1 MKLETLL
8 RESVDSIL
16 DEAFSDLQRSH
27 VHHYEKAGET
37 FTRERLTT
45 LFDLVA
51 TAIRTRSLADLS
63 TYADRIST
71 ERFDAGFDI
80 SEVQMAFN
88 SLEEAMWRRVVA
100 AEPPSELAQAIG
112 LLSTVLGFG
121 KDTVAR
127 KYVSLAS
134 EKHVPSLDLKAL
146 FAGTEPSAGT
156 ANDST

>member
-1 MKLETLL
+1 MTLETLL
-8 RESVDSIL
+8 RESEASIL

-27 VHHYEKAGET
+27 GHHYEKAGET
-37 FTRERLTT
+37 FTRERLAT
-45 LFDLVA
+45 LFDLVV
-51 TAIRTRSLADLS
+51 TAIENRSLTSLS
-63 TYADRIST
+63 AYADRIAT

-100 AEPPSELAQAIG
+100 AEPPGELAEAIG

-134 EKHVPSLDLKAL
+134 QRHVPSLDLKAL
-146 FAGTEPSAGT
+146 FAGTDASAAT
-156 ANDST
+156 PTE

>member
-1 MKLETLL
+1 MKLQTLL
-8 RESVDSIL
+8 RESEESIL

-37 FTRERLTT
+37 FTRERLAN
-45 LFDLVA
+45 LFDLVV
-51 TAIRTRSLADLS
+51 TAIESRSLTSLS
-63 TYADRIST
+63 AYADRIAA

-100 AEPPSELAQAIG
+100 AEPPSELAEAIG

-134 EKHVPSLDLKAL
+134 QKHVPSLDLTAL
-146 FAGTEPSAGT
+146 FAGTEAAGT
-156 ANDST
+156 PSE

>member
-8 RESVDSIL
+8 RESEESIV

-27 VHHYEKAGET
+27 VHHYEQAGET
-37 FTRERLTT
+37 FTRERLAS
-45 LFDLVA
+45 LFDLVV
-51 TAIRTRSLADLS
+51 TAIKTRSLASLS
-63 TYADRIST
+63 AYADRMAT

-100 AEPPSELAQAIG
+100 AEPASELAEAIG

-146 FAGTEPSAGT
+146 FAGTEPTAGT
-156 ANDST
+156 PGE

>member
-8 RESVDSIL
+8 RESEESIL
-16 DEAFSDLQRSH
+16 DEAFSDLQRSK
-27 VHHYEKAGET
+27 VRHYEKAGEA
-37 FTRERLTT
+37 FTRERLRN
-45 LFDLVA
+45 LFGLVV
-51 TAIRTRSLADLS
+51 TAIATRSLTSLS
-63 TYADRIST
+63 AYADHIAT

-100 AEPPSELAQAIG
+100 TEPPSELAEAIA

-134 EKHVPSLDLKAL
+134 QKHVPSLDLRAL
-146 FAGTEPSAGT
+146 FAGTEPSGGMSAE
-156 ANDST
+156 

>member
-1 MKLETLL
+1 MTLETLL
-8 RESVDSIL
+8 RESEASIL

-27 VHHYEKAGET
+27 GHHYEKAGEK
-37 FTRERLTT
+37 FTRERLAT
-45 LFDLVA
+45 LFDLVV
-51 TAIRTRSLADLS
+51 TAIGSRSLSSLS
-63 TYADRIST
+63 AYADRIAT

-88 SLEEAMWRRVVA
+88 SLEEAMWRRVVDG
-100 AEPPSELAQAIG
+100 EPPNELAEAIG

-134 EKHVPSLDLKAL
+134 QKHVPTLDLKAL
-146 FAGTEPSAGT
+146 FSGAIEGSPEG
-156 ANDST
+156 

>member
-1 MKLETLL
+1 MKLHTLL
-8 RESVDSIL
+8 RESEESIL

-37 FTRERLTT
+37 FTRERLAN
-45 LFDLVA
+45 LFDLVV
-51 TAIRTRSLADLS
+51 TAIDTRTLTSLSA
-63 TYADRIST
+63 YADRIAA

-80 SEVQMAFN
+80 SEVQLAFN

-100 AEPPSELAQAIG
+100 AEPPSELAEAIG

-127 KYVSLAS
+127 KYVSLAPQ
-134 EKHVPSLDLKAL
+134 KHVPSLDLTAL
-146 FAGTEPSAGT
+146 FAGTEPSSAT
-156 ANDST
+156 PTE